1 MKKTL
6 SILFAAFSFFA
17 ASFAQTPAQN
27 EGIVWSKK
35 SHDFGTVKM
44 GPKAEATFTFVNK
57 TNGPVVITAAQ
68 PSCSCTVGDYTK
80 TPILPGQTGTVTASY
95 GTDGR
100 PGFFQKSVH
109 VTFDNGASTDLI
121 ISGTVSSEAAP
132 TNGATI
138 SK

>member
-6 SILFAAFSFFA
+6 SILAAAFAFVA
-17 ASFAQTPAQN
+17 ASFAQTPAQT
-27 EGIVWSKK
+27 EGLVWTKK

-44 GPKAEATFTFVNK
+44 GPKAEVTFEFTNK
-57 TNGPVVITAAQ
+57 TNGPIVITAAQ

-80 TPILPGQTGTVTASY
+80 TPIMPGQNGKVIASY

-109 VTFDNGASTDLI
+109 VTFDNGSSTDLI
-121 ISGTVSSEAAP
+121 ISGTVSAEVSP
-132 TNGATI
+132 TGGSTL
-138 SK
+138 K